1 MKVVSL
7 FLFLIINL
15 FTTQTGKDGMLL
27 RGRLLL
33 FLVLCLMAA
42 CRGKLRGE
50 ERDLQQ
56 VGGAKPPL
64 DPISQQVNDEV
75 SKVVKITSG
84 LKRIGGPGLGG
95 IPGGWSSADVKSKD
109 VLAVANWAAER
120 LFPLLHPSP
129 RVLFAMQQVVAGLNY
144 NLTLAITRLV
154 RSNSLSTTCSTVSVA
169 VWDRFGTF
177 NLMKNQTMSTRC

>member
-1 MKVVSL
+1 
-7 FLFLIINL
+7 
-15 FTTQTGKDGMLL
+15 MLL

-50 ERDLQQ
+50 ERDLQLVGGAKPLDPNSREERYLQQ
-56 VGGAKPPL
+56 VGVAKPPL

-75 SKVVKITSG
+75 SKVVKISSG

-109 VLAVANWAAER
+109 VLAVANWASER